1 MGLFGFVWSGYPAR
15 FVSHSMLGYGLFS
28 VTCTSQWARV
38 GKWVAGELVASVF
51 SSGYRSVLCV
61 L

>member
-1 MGLFGFVWSGYPAR
+1 MRVGESVRDLDL
-15 FVSHSMLGYGLFS
+15 SMRVAALGYGLFS

>member
-1 MGLFGFVWSGYPAR
+1 MRVGESVRDLDL
-15 FVSHSMLGYGLFS
+15 SMRVAALGYGLFS

-51 SSGYRSVLCV
+51 SDGYTVSL
-61 L
+61 